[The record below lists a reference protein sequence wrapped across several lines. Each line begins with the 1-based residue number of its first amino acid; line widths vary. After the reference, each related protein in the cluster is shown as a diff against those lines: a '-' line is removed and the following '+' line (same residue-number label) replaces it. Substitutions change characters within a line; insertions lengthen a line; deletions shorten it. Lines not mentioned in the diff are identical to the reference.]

1 MSKVCIRNSCIIINN
16 YTMGDCPILE
26 KCLSIWDPI
35 YHKLNPFGYYYD
47 EKERKMYIPNGY
59 DMWKIKKE
67 LSLTQHDLP
76 IREKCDNFLKFPA
89 IRSKFKPRDDEQ
101 IEALKFTCGVNEYE
115 NNLYKPMLS
124 LNLST
129 GKGKSFVSISTIAY
143 FSVRSM
149 VITGS
154 NTLLDQ
160 WKDEFMKYTD
170 LKSDEILRISGSE
183 MCNMILSGRSEKA
196 AKAKVFLCTH
206 GTLRS
211 FGERYGWNRVREL
224 FKLLQIGLTFF
235 DEAHTNFNNML
246 MIMFFTNVWKTYF
259 VTATPARS
267 SWKENIIFQN
277 TIAKVPSIDLFKEED
292 KHVNVICLRWNS
304 HPTPLVVSK
313 LRNQYGLDI
322 NRYSEYL
329 SMTEEYYR
337 LVDYIMSIIENEAL
351 KNGKKALIYIH
362 TNTALLRTYNYIKT
376 KMPKYAHR
384 IGIFTSLV
392 DKGSKRAEREKDII
406 LSTTKSA
413 GLGEHIEGLRITV
426 ILDDPF
432 KSSVTTIQALGRN
445 RDYGSFFIDCVDMGF
460 KQLIKFF
467 NSRYKTY
474 EERALNLE
482 INNLDSYELF
492 KRSEMIRKK
501 QNNDLVF
508 PFRIIDTRFDN
519 LNEIMPKWFREEQEN
534 EWKGKDG
541 LERPM
546 RIIK

>member
-1 MSKVCIRNSCIIINN
+1 MNKLTIRNTCIIIND

-35 YHKLNPFGYYYD
+35 YHRLTPFGMYYD
-47 EKERKMYIPNGY
+47 EEERKLYIPSGY
-59 DMWKIKKE
+59 ELWKIRKE
-67 LSLTQHDLP
+67 LGLTQADIP
-76 IREKCDNFLKFPA
+76 RTEKCDDFLKFSP
-89 IRSKFKPRDDEQ
+89 IKSKYKPRDDEQ
-101 IEALKFTCGVNEYE
+101 IEALQFTCGVNNYE
-115 NNLYKPMLS
+115 DNYYSPMLS

-129 GKGKSFVSISTIAY
+129 GKGKSFISISTVAY
-143 FSVRSM
+143 FSVRSII
-149 VITGS
+149 ITGS

-160 WKDEFMKYTD
+160 WKDEFIKYTD
-170 LKSDEILRISGSE
+170 LKDDEILRISGSE
-183 MCNMILSGRSEKA
+183 MCNMILSQKSEKA

-211 FGERYGWNRVREL
+211 FGDRYGWNKVR
-224 FKLLQIGLTFF
+224 KLLKLLGIGLLFF

-267 SWKENIIFQN
+267 SWKENIVFQN

-304 HPTPLVVSK
+304 HPSPQIISRLK
-313 LRNQYGLDI
+313 NQYGLDI

-329 SMTEEYYR
+329 SLTEEYYK
-337 LVDYIMSIIENEAL
+337 LVDYIMNIIENEAL
-351 KNGKKALIYIH
+351 AKGKKALIYIH
-362 TNTALLRTYNYIKT
+362 TNTALKRTYNYLIKER
-376 KMPKYAHR
+376 PKYAHR

-392 DKGSKRAEREKDII
+392 AKDVKRMEREKDII

-426 ILDDPF
+426 ILNDPF

-445 RDYGSFFIDCVDMGF
+445 REYGSFFIDCVDMGF
-460 KQLIKFF
+460 RQLIKFF

-474 EERALNLE
+474 EDRAMSVE

-501 QNNDLVF
+501 NNNGLEF
-508 PFRIIDTRFDN
+508 PLIPVDDRFDD
-519 LNEIMPKWFREEQEN
+519 LDEIMPKWYKDLKEE
-534 EWKGKDG
+534 EWMGRNG

-546 RIIK
+546 RIIQ